1 MLDSFRKGQRWLT
14 AIIIALVGFVF
25 VLFMGV
31 GDGLRPSGPTGNL
44 VLELGDIRLGLS
56 DFYRLRD
63 QNEQDLR
70 DRAGD
75 QYDER
80 AAAAFLDA
88 QTLRNLEDGAIL
100 ADGAMQ
106 LGLDVSNEEIKSIVR
121 NAAAFRDEGG
131 RFVPEAFENFA
142 ISRYGS
148 QRQFL
153 NVMRQDLLRQKMLN
167 LLYGQASVSPAEV
180 RMAALYGL
188 EEARLAYVALDTTT
202 LPGESL
208 DDAAAQAYLDE
219 NPDAVRSVWEERA
232 ALYTRP
238 EEVHARHILV
248 AVENADDEAAVE
260 AARAEALALRARLI
274 EGEAFADVAAAES
287 DDAGTKESGGD
298 LGFFPRGRNLAAF
311 DDAAF
316 ALQPGDLSEPIQTN
330 RGFHLILVEEKREA
344 GTTPLEEVQLE
355 LARELAT
362 LGLAEERAQETANAL
377 AEKVRAGES
386 LEDAARAR
394 LLTLERTSLIRR
406 RADGFVPG
414 LGAAPELLSAAFSLS
429 EEAPSSPRIFPVG
442 NNLVLIELIER
453 PEPDAAALEDAI
465 LALETQLIEQKRGQL
480 IQDWVDTRREQL
492 KANGRLLVNADLVVE
507 NS

>member
-14 AIIIALVGFVF
+14 GIIIALVGFVF

-31 GDGLRPSGPTGNL
+31 GDGLRPSGPSGNL
-44 VLELGDIRLGLS
+44 VLELGDIRLGTA

-63 QNEQDLR
+63 QNEQALR

-75 QYDER
+75 QFDEKT
-80 AAAAFLDA
+80 AGPFLDA

-106 LGLDVSNEEIKSIVR
+106 LGLDVSNEEIKAIVR
-121 NAAAFRDEGG
+121 NAGAFRDEGG

-142 ISRYGS
+142 IREYGS

-153 NVMRQDLLRQKMLN
+153 AVMRQDLLRQKMLS
-167 LLYGQASVSPAEV
+167 LLWGQATVSPAEI

-188 EEARLAYVALDTTT
+188 EELRLAYVALDTAT
-202 LPGESL
+202 LPGEPL
-208 DDAAAQAYLDE
+208 EDAAAQSHLDE
-219 NPDAVRSVWEERA
+219 NEAAVRSVWEERA
-232 ALYTRP
+232 ALYARP
-238 EEVHARHILV
+238 EEVRARHILV
-248 AVENADDEAAVE
+248 AIDTGAAEEAIE

-274 EGEAFADVAAAES
+274 EGEDFAALATAET
-287 DDAGTKESGGD
+287 DDEGTRDSGGD

-311 DDAAF
+311 DEAAF
-316 ALQPGDLSEPIQTN
+316 ALQAGDLSEPIRTN

-344 GTTPLEEVQLE
+344 GTTPFEEVALE

-362 LGLAEERAQETANAL
+362 KTLAEQRAQETANAL

-386 LEDAARAR
+386 LEAAARER

-406 RADGFVPG
+406 RPDGYVPG
-414 LGAAPELLSAAFSLS
+414 LGAAPELLSAAFALT
-429 EEAPSSPRIFPVG
+429 EEAPSSPRIFTVG
-442 NNLVLIELIER
+442 TKLVLIQLIER
-453 PEPDAAALEDAI
+453 PAPDDAALTDAI
-465 LALETQLIEQKRGQL
+465 LALESQLIEQKRGEL
-480 IQDWVDTRREQL
+480 IQNWVDTRREQL
-492 KANGRLLVNADLVVE
+492 KADGRLLVNAELVLE
-507 NS
+507 TS